1 MKKSIYFW
9 SPFINEVGTTKST
22 INSAIS
28 LSKFSKRYDVKII
41 NVFGEWSKYN
51 EIFKKN
57 NIEKI
62 DLTFN
67 YYNFLPKTGFLFSR
81 FSYLIIILLSIIP
94 LIKILK
100 RNKPDVLIVHLI
112 TSLPLILFNTLNL
125 NTKLILRISGFPKL
139 NYFRKK
145 LWSISEKNIY
155 KITCPTKQLLDQLL
169 NKKIF
174 SEKKLIF
181 LPDPIIDINEFRK
194 KINDKNFAPQ
204 TDLNFDYFLSIGRF
218 TKQKNYL
225 YLINEF
231 EKFLKN
237 FTEIKLLIIGEGE
250 EKEKLKKIIKRK
262 NLNNKILLLNKTE
275 NVFQYMKNAKAFIL
289 SSLWEDPGFVIIEA
303 ALSNLFVI
311 SSNCSNGPSEFLDY
325 GKSGILFPSNMSG
338 ELTKSLK
345 YFIENENI
353 LKKNRI
359 YSKKNCLK
367 YTKFRHYK
375 IFEKIFY

>member
-1 MKKSIYFW
+1 MKKKIYFW
-9 SPFINEVGTTKST
+9 APFLNKVGTTKST
-22 INSAIS
+22 LNSAIS
-28 LSKFSKRYDVKII
+28 LSKFSDKYDIKII
-41 NVFGEWSKYN
+41 NVFGEWNDYS

-57 NIEKI
+57 KIEKV

-81 FSYLIIILLSIIP
+81 FSYLIIIFLSIIP
-94 LIKILK
+94 LLKILK
-100 RNKPDVLIVHLI
+100 RNKPDVLIIHLI
-112 TSLPLILFNTLNL
+112 TSLPLILFNILNL

-139 NYFRKK
+139 NYLRKK

-155 KITCPTKQLLDQLL
+155 KITCPTEQLLDQLL

-174 SEKKLIF
+174 GKNKLIF

-194 KINDKNFAPQ
+194 KINDKNFVPQ
-204 TDLNFDYFLSIGRF
+204 IDLNFDYFLSVGRF

-225 YLINEF
+225 YLVNEF

-237 FTEIKLLIIGEGE
+237 YTDIKLLIIGEGE
-250 EKEKLKKIIKRK
+250 EKVNLKKIIKQK
-262 NLNNKILLLNKTE
+262 KLNDKIFLLNRTE

-289 SSLWEDPGFVIIEA
+289 SSLWEDPGHVIIEA

-311 SSNCSNGPSEFLDY
+311 SSNCPNGPSEFLNY
-325 GKSGILFPSNMSG
+325 GKSGILFKSNLSG
-338 ELTKSLK
+338 ELTKSLE

-353 LKKNRI
+353 LKKNKI
-359 YSKKNCLK
+359 YAKKNCLK
-367 YTKFRHYK
+367 YTKFKHYRILQK
-375 IFEKIFY
+375 IF

>member
-9 SPFINEVGTTKST
+9 SPFINKVGTTKST

-41 NVFGEWSKYN
+41 NVFGEWSNYN

-62 DLTFN
+62 NLTFN

-94 LIKILK
+94 LIKLLK
-100 RNKPDVLIVHLI
+100 RNKPDFLIVHLI
-112 TSLPLILFNTLNL
+112 TSLPLILFNVFSL
-125 NTKLILRISGFPKL
+125 NTKLILRISRFPKL
-139 NYFRKK
+139 NYFREK
-145 LWSISEKNIY
+145 LWGSSEKNIY

-169 NKKIF
+169 NKKII

-194 KINDKNFAPQ
+194 KINDKNFVPQ

-225 YLINEF
+225 Y
-231 EKFLKN
+231 
-237 FTEIKLLIIGEGE
+237 
-250 EKEKLKKIIKRK
+250 KK
-262 NLNNKILLLNKTE
+262 T
-275 NVFQYMKNAKAFIL
+275 
-289 SSLWEDPGFVIIEA
+289 
-303 ALSNLFVI
+303 
-311 SSNCSNGPSEFLDY
+311 
-325 GKSGILFPSNMSG
+325 
-338 ELTKSLK
+338 
-345 YFIENENI
+345 
-353 LKKNRI
+353 
-359 YSKKNCLK
+359 
-367 YTKFRHYK
+367 
-375 IFEKIFY
+375 IFFWF